1 MAGNGGRGGNGGG
14 HGPIFWIIMVI
25 LIAAV
30 CGGTFAQDLVKQGLS
45 FLKTAGII
53 LGVTVLGLI
62 AFGIGFA
69 IWSERKEKKLKE
81 EQMKLDIL
89 NTPLETFGE
98 SETQQLMDKYDGK
111 TQDGEQIF
119 TGDEDADQ
127 VNPYSVKNN
136 PYGRKAKKQAGK

>member
-1 MAGNGGRGGNGGG
+1 
-14 HGPIFWIIMVI
+14 
-25 LIAAV
+25 
-30 CGGTFAQDLVKQGLS
+30 
-45 FLKTAGII
+45 
-53 LGVTVLGLI
+53 
-62 AFGIGFA
+62 
-69 IWSERKEKKLKE
+69 
-81 EQMKLDIL
+81 MKLDIL

-136 PYGRKAKKQAGK
+136 PYGRKVKKQAGK